1 MKDPASS
8 VIFIDER
15 IFYFVCDGLSQD
27 IRFDDSRTA
36 LMLYAFYA
44 WLEWEKP
51 LKCKR
56 SAKNQFSQYATNVD
70 VHNSKLYHNEK
81 DQTKVSI
88 VSKWNMYLQS
98 NDWIKR
104 LIKQNE
110 SSVRLG

>member
-1 MKDPASS
+1 MNEVQARQVILGTITKKMSFEMKDPASS

-27 IRFDDSRTA
+27 IRFDDPRIV

-56 SAKNQFSQYATNVD
+56 SAKNQFSQSATNVD
-70 VHNSKLYHNEK
+70 VHNCKLYHCEK
-81 DQTKVSI
+81 DLVQKA
-88 VSKWNMYLQS
+88 KL
-98 NDWIKR
+98 KC
-104 LIKQNE
+104 L
-110 SSVRLG
+110 

>member
-1 MKDPASS
+1 MSFEMKDPASS

-81 DQTKVSI
+81 DLVQLAKL
-88 VSKWNMYLQS
+88 KC
-98 NDWIKR
+98 R
-104 LIKQNE
+104 
-110 SSVRLG
+110 